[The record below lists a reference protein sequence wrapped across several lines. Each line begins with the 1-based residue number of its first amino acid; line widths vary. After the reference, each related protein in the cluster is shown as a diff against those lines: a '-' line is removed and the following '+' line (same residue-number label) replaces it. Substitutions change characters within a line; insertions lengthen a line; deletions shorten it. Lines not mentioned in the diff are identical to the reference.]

1 MVFCLQLFAVV
12 FVCNIFDGHQDVV
25 MFNRVNV
32 TEDGKKA
39 LITLANGDMRK
50 VLNVLQV
57 ILLLKP
63 FLLFCNW
70 LRYGLLQC

>member
-1 MVFCLQLFAVV
+1 VWVGVPQKVREFCIAWRMFAVNATSV
-12 FVCNIFDGHQDVV
+12 ESSIVCCWYSL
-25 MFNRVNV
+25 NV

-57 ILLLKP
+57 MVLLTV
-63 FLLFCNW
+63 F
-70 LRYGLLQC
+70 